1 MAYAVGYAC
10 PSACRFW
17 DPYRGAENGDIV
29 ARGSRGEGKSDFREI
44 WLRDLTLA
52 ATCPYCVRTSA
63 AEEPRFSFCANGSMG
78 QGAHEPQKGCP
89 AIGNLFRV
97 EGGGKRTIEM
107 FAVIKTGGKQ
117 YTVAANDVITI
128 ERLEGEAGDV
138 VAFSEVLM
146 IGGEKAVIGS
156 PLVAGA
162 TVAGELVEQARGPKV
177 ISFKKR
183 RRQNSKRKKGHR
195 QHLSL
200 VRITEILTDGKK
212 PSGIKAAKP
221 AAVKSDETKSAA
233 AGVAVAAVGGGQDQS
248 NLSLIAGIGP
258 TIEKKLRAAGI
269 ATWSEIAAWGEVD
282 IAKWDEELKLRGRA
296 TREEWVEQAKELLAG
311 KPPRAKAD
319 QAELASGEDR

>member
-1 MAYAVGYAC
+1 
-10 PSACRFW
+10 
-17 DPYRGAENGDIV
+17 
-29 ARGSRGEGKSDFREI
+29 
-44 WLRDLTLA
+44 
-52 ATCPYCVRTSA
+52 
-63 AEEPRFSFCANGSMG
+63 
-78 QGAHEPQKGCP
+78 
-89 AIGNLFRV
+89 
-97 EGGGKRTIEM
+97 M

-138 VAFSEVLM
+138 ISFTEVLM
-146 IGGEKAVIGS
+146 LGGDKVVVGS

-212 PSGIKAAKP
+212 PSGAKAAKP
-221 AAVKSDETKSAA
+221 AKVAAA
-233 AGVAVAAVGGGQDQS
+233 AGAAVAAAALSDGGRDET
-248 NLSLIAGIGP
+248 NLSLISGVGP

-269 ATWSEIAAWGEVD
+269 TTWSQIAAWDEAA
-282 IAKWDEELKLRGRA
+282 IAKWDEELALRGRA

-311 KPPRAKAD
+311 KPPRAKVD
-319 QAELASGEDR
+319 QAELASGEDK